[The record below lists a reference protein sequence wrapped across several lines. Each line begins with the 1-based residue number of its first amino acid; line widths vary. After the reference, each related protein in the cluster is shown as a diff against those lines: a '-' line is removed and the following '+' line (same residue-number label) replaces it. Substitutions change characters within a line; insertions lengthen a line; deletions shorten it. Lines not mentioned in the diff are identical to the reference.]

1 MGNTHPPQ
9 AKQAIDS
16 VLSDHFYGPINA
28 AQAAIG
34 LHIAMTTSAAQQSLA
49 EYAQVQT
56 VQSEPVLNS
65 VH

>member
-1 MGNTHPPQ
+1 MGNANPPQ

-16 VLSDHFYGPINA
+16 LVSNHLYGRISA
-28 AQAAIG
+28 AQAVTR